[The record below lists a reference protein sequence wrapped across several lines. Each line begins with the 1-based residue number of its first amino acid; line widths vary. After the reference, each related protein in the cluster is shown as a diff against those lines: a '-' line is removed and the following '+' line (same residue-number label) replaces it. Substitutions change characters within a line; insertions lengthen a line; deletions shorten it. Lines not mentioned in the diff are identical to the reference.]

1 MIVVHRL
8 NGKEFVV
15 NCELI
20 KYVEATPDT
29 VITLADNEK
38 IMVKESVHDVI
49 AASSEY
55 KRKLFFNGPFVRSG
69 QRLDAQSGEK

>member
-1 MIVVHRL
+1 MIQVRRL

-29 VITLADNEK
+29 VLTLVDNEK
-38 IMVKESVHDVI
+38 IMVLETVDEILRAVR
-49 AASSEY
+49 EY
-55 KRKLFFNGPFVRSG
+55 KWKVSPSSAFY
-69 QRLDAQSGEK
+69 

>member
-29 VITLADNEK
+29 VLTLVDGDK
-38 IMVKESVHDVI
+38 IMIKDAMGEVIEAVKR
-49 AASSEY
+49 Y
-55 KRKLFFNGPFVRSG
+55 KREIFRFPER
-69 QRLDAQSGEK
+69 